1 MARTKESSSL
11 GSRSARESLKVRRE
25 PYWLVLEKG
34 RAIGYRK
41 GNQAGTWIAR
51 YYNPAGVPPRIYQ
64 ALGASDD
71 TSDPDGKMVLSFA
84 QAQAAARKWF
94 ETAYHQATGERVQ
107 TGPYTIANAVSDYLV
122 DRKRN
127 EAKTADRMAYDFN
140 ARVIPSIG
148 TIPVDRLTRKR
159 LELWMDEV
167 AKSPIRRR
175 GKELAPP
182 QTPEEFRARKAS
194 TNRLW
199 KNLRAALNLAYRERR
214 VQSNEAW
221 RELKEF
227 RGTTSAR
234 IRFLSPTEQVRLVN
248 ACPSLDFRK
257 LIKAGLFT
265 GARESE
271 LARLKAGDFD
281 PINGSVFIEFSKSG
295 RSRYITLTEEAVAFF
310 SELTTGAPSEKVLFP
325 RETYDRKQKAPRGTW
340 SRSELCRMM
349 AETCKAAELDSM
361 VFHELR
367 HTYASGLVNR
377 GVPLVFVAQQLGHRD
392 TSMVEMHYGHL
403 CQTAKAEAVR
413 KLAPV
418 LGIHQPGGITALKI
432 HGV

>member
-1 MARTKESSSL
+1 MARTKESGNL
-11 GSRSARESLKVRRE
+11 GSRSAREGLKVRPE

-41 GNQAGTWIAR
+41 GSGGGTWIAR
-51 YYNPAGVPPRIYQ
+51 YYNPAGVPSRIFQ
-64 ALGASDD
+64 ALGSADD

-94 ETAYHQATGERVQ
+94 ETAFHLATGERVQ
-107 TGPYTIANAVSDYLV
+107 TGSYTIADAVADYIA

-127 EAKTADRMAYDFN
+127 EAKTANRMGYDFD
-140 ARVIPSIG
+140 ARVLPLIG
-148 TIPVDRLTRKR
+148 TIPIDRLTRKR

-167 AKSPIRRR
+167 AASPIRRR
-175 GKELAPP
+175 GKEGLPP
-182 QTPEEFRARKAS
+182 KTPDEIRARRAS

-199 KNLRAALNLAYRERR
+199 KNLRAALNLAYRERK

-221 RELKEF
+221 KELKEF
-227 RGTTSAR
+227 RGTQSAR
-234 IRFLSPTEQVRLVN
+234 VRFLTSTEQVRLVN
-248 ACPSLDFRK
+248 ACSSPDFRR
-257 LIKAGLFT
+257 LVQAGLFT

-271 LARLKAGDFD
+271 LARLMAKDFD
-281 PINGSVFIEFSKSG
+281 PVNGSIFIEFSKSG
-295 RSRYITLTEEAVAFF
+295 HSRHITLTEEAVAFF
-310 SELTTGAPSEKVLFP
+310 SELTTGVASEKVLFP
-325 RETYDRKQKAPRGTW
+325 RETYDRKQKAPKGTW
-340 SRSELCRMM
+340 SRPELCRMM
-349 AETCKAAELDSM
+349 AETCKAAELEPM

-403 CQTAKAEAVR
+403 CQTAKAESVR
-413 KLAPV
+413 RLAPI
-418 LGIHQPGGITALKI
+418 LGIHQPEGIAPLRITGA
-432 HGV
+432 